1 MGRPKKVKYDV
12 EVRFQQEARL
22 LAESY
27 ATLLSDRKTLSDLLS
42 GDFVYTEEMAIQD
55 LLGSGQ
61 QEGERVQT
69 SNISNIP
76 ERIAILLADGY
87 VEKQRAR
94 MQKEAQEH
102 LEEYR
107 DICGKIE
114 TVETAMAERMD
125 SRTRAVFTQLCLE
138 RKKKSLVVDA
148 YRKRLYRQQVDRA
161 LKEAICAIAEELAYR
176 EFVKSCEREDE
187 ALWEDRKRKHMMR
200 V

>member
-12 EVRFQQEARL
+12 EARFQQEARL

-27 ATLLSDRKTLSDLLS
+27 ATLLSDRKTLGDLLS

-87 VEKQRAR
+87 VEKQRTR

-114 TVETAMAERMD
+114 IVETAMAERMD
-125 SRTRAVFTQLCLE
+125 SRTRAVFRCLFME
-138 RKKKSLVVDA
+138 RRSWSKVRDELGNHLAAQQISTARNDALRAVAEEIMSIDYLRKKE
-148 YRKRLYRQQVDRA
+148 RQQYGTQEKGNLRA
-161 LKEAICAIAEELAYR
+161 
-176 EFVKSCEREDE
+176 KS
-187 ALWEDRKRKHMMR
+187 
-200 V
+200 